1 MTSQRHEV
9 WDADCAAEPW
19 DEFGKRQ
26 QAREAGDGT
35 NGDWRCLMPHSYTS
49 LLYHIVFSTKERYP
63 FLNLD
68 VRARVHDYLGGAV
81 RSEGGTS
88 LIVNGVADHVHILAR
103 LRQDKA
109 VADVLRDNSSGWI
122 HDHFPGLSKFAWQGG
137 YAAFTVSK
145 SQIQVVQR
153 YIANQEAHHQKVT
166 FQEELI
172 ALLKAHEIEFDERY
186 LSA

>member
-1 MTSQRHEV
+1 
-9 WDADCAAEPW
+9 
-19 DEFGKRQ
+19 
-26 QAREAGDGT
+26 
-35 NGDWRCLMPHSYTS
+35 
-49 LLYHIVFSTKERYP
+49 
-63 FLNLD
+63 LNLE
-68 VRARVHDYLGGAV
+68 VRTRINDYLGGAI

-109 VADVLRDNSSGWI
+109 ISDVLREIKGNSSGWI
-122 HDHFPGLSKFAWQGG
+122 HDHFPGLSKFVWQTG

-145 SQIQVVQR
+145 SQIGVVQR

-166 FQEELI
+166 FQEELV

-186 LSA
+186 LWA

>member
-1 MTSQRHEV
+1 
-9 WDADCAAEPW
+9 
-19 DEFGKRQ
+19 
-26 QAREAGDGT
+26 
-35 NGDWRCLMPHSYTS
+35 MPHSYTS
-49 LLYHIVFSTKERYP
+49 LFYHIVFSTKERYP

-68 VRARVHDYLGGAV
+68 VRARVYDYLGGAI
-81 RSEGGTS
+81 RSEEGTS

-109 VADVLRDNSSGWI
+109 IADVLRDIKANSSGWI
-122 HDHFPGLSKFAWQGG
+122 HDRFPNLSKFAWQGG

-145 SQIQVVQR
+145 SQLGVVQR
-153 YIANQEAHHQKVT
+153 YIANQEGHHQKIT

-186 LSA
+186 LWA

>member
-1 MTSQRHEV
+1 
-9 WDADCAAEPW
+9 
-19 DEFGKRQ
+19 
-26 QAREAGDGT
+26 
-35 NGDWRCLMPHSYTS
+35 MPHSYTS
-49 LLYHIVFSTKERYP
+49 LFYHIVFSTKERYP

-68 VRARVHDYLGGAV
+68 VRARVHDYLGGAI
-81 RSEGGTS
+81 RSEDGTS

-109 VADVLRDNSSGWI
+109 IADVLRDIKANSSGWV
-122 HDHFPGLSKFAWQGG
+122 HDCLPNLSKFAWQGG

-145 SQIQVVQR
+145 SQLGFVQR
-153 YIANQEAHHQKVT
+153 YIANQEAHHQKIS

-186 LSA
+186 LWA